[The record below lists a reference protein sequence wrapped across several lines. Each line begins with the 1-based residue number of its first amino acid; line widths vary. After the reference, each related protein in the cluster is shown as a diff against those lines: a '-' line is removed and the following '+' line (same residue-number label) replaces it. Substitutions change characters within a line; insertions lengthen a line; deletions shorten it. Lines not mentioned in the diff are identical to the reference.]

1 MEMPASPTSG
11 SEADRILVVEGL
23 EAFSSAGPSWKQGFL
38 ETFMRIHGALP
49 LVFLLAWSKGGAKP
63 GELVAGAGPE
73 VFRKFLDQISAV
85 GASGSFESA

>member
-1 MEMPASPTSG
+1 VQLPF
-11 SEADRILVVEGL
+11 RL
-23 EAFSSAGPSWKQGFL
+23 SSAIYRMGQQLTKERRGW
-38 ETFMRIHGALP
+38 IP